1 MKASLPFK
9 YIIAVKNGKQ
19 YVVFDYKDS
28 NGKRKRKWVGTGLP
42 EKCAKKALNEKV
54 EEIVAKFY
62 ESYVSGE
69 LGTSPPEKQKLI
81 TPQTNV
87 SAIVS
92 NVADYTLVDYL
103 AYWYDTI
110 KSTLAYNTVIEYER
124 FCRLITAYYNE
135 KFPGL
140 KLKDVTALH
149 IQQYYNDLYNNGR
162 KGRTVRCYHAFL
174 HSAFKYA
181 VKVDLL
187 PGNPTEKAELP
198 RKEKFEATFYTKEEL
213 EKLFEAFKDDRLELV
228 VHIAAYYGLRR
239 GEILGLNWDSIDF
252 ENKTMTIRR
261 KITSS
266 FKNGMGEKIHI
277 DNELKTAASVRTFPL
292 IPHIEKMLKD
302 RKFLEEHYSQL
313 LGDDFDR
320 TYDGFV
326 CRDNTGKLI
335 TPYYTTNHF
344 KLVLKRNNLKPLRF
358 HDLRHSCASLLV
370 ANGVPMKVVQ
380 DWLGH
385 ATFGTTAN
393 YYSHLDFNS
402 KIESAETIARL
413 LDRNDEENTD
423 NADTQKD

>member
-42 EKCAKKALNEKV
+42 EKCAKKDLNDKI
-54 EEIVAKFY
+54 EEIVAQFY
-62 ESYVSGE
+62 ESYLTGCINSFQKKDKPMVTLSAVN
-69 LGTSPPEKQKLI
+69 TSDMTL
-81 TPQTNV
+81 
-87 SAIVS
+87 SL
-92 NVADYTLVDYL
+92 ADYTLVDYL
-103 AYWYDTI
+103 VYWLDTI
-110 KSTLAYNTVIEYER
+110 KSTLAHGSIVEYER
-124 FCRLITAYYNE
+124 LCRLITTYYNE
-135 KFPGL
+135 NFPGI
-140 KLKDVTALH
+140 KLKEVTALH
-149 IQQYYNDLYNNGR
+149 IQQYYNYLFNNGR
-162 KGRTVRCYHAFL
+162 KGKTVRCYHAFL

-181 VKVDLL
+181 VKVDLI
-187 PGNPTEKAELP
+187 PGNPTEKTELP
-198 RKEKFEATFYTKEEL
+198 RKEKFEGTFYTKEEL
-213 EKLFEAFKDDRLELV
+213 EDLFEVFKGDRIELV

-252 ENKTMTIRR
+252 ENKTITIRR
-261 KITSS
+261 KVSGS
-266 FKNGMGEKIHI
+266 YLSGNGERIHI
-277 DNELKTAASVRTFPL
+277 ENELKTAASVRTFPL

-302 RKFLEEHYSQL
+302 RKFLEEYYSKL

-335 TPYYTTNHF
+335 TPNYTSSHF
-344 KLVLKRNNLKPLRF
+344 KLILDKHKLKPLRF

-380 DWLGH
+380 EWLGH
-385 ATFGTTAN
+385 ATFSTTAN

-413 LDRNDEENTD
+413 LDKADDESETISD
-423 NADTQKD
+423 EQ